1 MPAARR
7 RPFPCRELRPTRHG
21 SVNSTRRSTPSRRR
35 AWALRASTAWMPAA
49 PLFWS
54 AEIVDTTI
62 IERLARLRGIGDA
75 YHDYRGELRYFSLET
90 KKNLLRAMG
99 CNVDEPA
106 AAALE
111 LARLEMARWR
121 KLLPPV
127 AAARSVRIGVE
138 VNIAAREFGSALR
151 WSVRFEDG
159 TRHTGMTSTADCPEV
174 WRGEV
179 EGSWITRRRLELP
192 FDLPAGYHE
201 LEAKIATGAAAG
213 AAGGAPDRC
222 LLIVSPP
229 RCFEPA
235 SITAGRRL
243 WGIAVQLYTLRS
255 RDNWGIGDF
264 NDLRSLIRWVAPHGA
279 GFIGLN
285 PLHALAPA
293 DPDRSSPYSASS
305 RHFLNILYIAVPSV
319 PEFAECARARA
330 AVDDPQFLER
340 LHGLRSAN
348 LVDYRGVADAKFEIL
363 ELLFHEFRD
372 RHLSPATDR
381 GQRFRAFVAGGGAL
395 LQAHAR
401 FDALDQHFRATLA
414 TASGWLSWPE
424 EYRDVNGRAARGFA
438 AAHPLQVE
446 FYLYLQW
453 LAHDQLV
460 NAQALAREL
469 GMPIGLYGD
478 YAVGSNPSGSETW
491 VEQSSY
497 RMGAEIGAPP
507 DPLAL
512 KGQGWGIPPQ
522 DPFVMET
529 QRLQG
534 FVHLIRNNM
543 CYYGA
548 LRLDHVMS
556 LFRLWWVAAGD
567 SPTEGAYVHYPLD
580 QLLTVLALES
590 ARAACLVVGEDLG
603 VVPDEMRRAMPE
615 FGLYHYKV
623 LLFEKDAGR
632 FRRPDEY
639 VPRALGTVTTHD
651 MPTLRSYWEGRD
663 IDLRRARNL
672 YTSLDVQNGVM
683 REREHDRELLL
694 GALQE
699 QGLQPAQP
707 AALSEPFTEELANA
721 LHVYLARSRSLLVS
735 LQIEDLLGMIDPVNV
750 PGTDREYPN
759 WRRKLTA
766 DIEDMITRQDLD
778 ESFAS
783 VGRARGA

>member
-1 MPAARR
+1 MD
-7 RPFPCRELRPTRHG
+7 PTL
-21 SVNSTRRSTPSRRR
+21 V
-35 AWALRASTAWMPAA
+35 
-49 PLFWS
+49 
-54 AEIVDTTI
+54 EK
-62 IERLARLRGIGDA
+62 LARLRGVGDA
-75 YHDYRGELRYFSLET
+75 YHDYRGDLRYFSLTT
-90 KKNLLRAMG
+90 KIAMLRAMG
-99 CNVDEPA
+99 CRVDDPA
-106 AAALE
+106 ALAADLRE
-111 LARLEMARWR
+111 AEIARF
-121 KLLPPV
+121 KHVLPPI
-127 AAARSVRIGVE
+127 ASARGSHADIDLNISARDFGASLVWT
-138 VNIAAREFGSALR
+138 VNL
-151 WSVRFEDG
+151 EDG
-159 TRHTGMTSTADCPEV
+159 SHCEGVISTAACPEI

-179 EGSWITRRRLELP
+179 DGSWITRRRLK
-192 FDLPAGYHE
+192 LPAALPPGYHE
-201 LEAKIATGAAAG
+201 LEIKIASVVT
-213 AAGGAPDRC
+213 RC
-222 LLIVSPP
+222 TLVVSPP
-229 RCFEPA
+229 ACFEPA
-235 SITAGRRL
+235 AIVSGRRL
-243 WGIAVQLYTLRS
+243 WGIAVQLYTVRS

-264 NDLRSLIRWVAPHGA
+264 GDLKSLIRWLAPHGA

-293 DPDRSSPYSASS
+293 DPLRASPYSASS
-305 RHFLNILYIAVPSV
+305 RHFLNILYIAVPLV
-319 PEFAECARARA
+319 PDFAECAPARA
-330 AVDDPQFLER
+330 VVDDPRFLER
-340 LHGLRSAN
+340 LQGLRSAS
-348 LVDYRGVADAKFEIL
+348 LVDYRGVADAKFEVL
-363 ELLFHEFRD
+363 ELLFRHFREQ
-372 RHLSPATDR
+372 HLKPATDR
-381 GQRFRAFVAGGGAL
+381 GQRFRAFVAGGGSL

-424 EYRDVNGRAARGFA
+424 EYRDVHGDAARRFA

-460 NAQALAREL
+460 SAQAVARDL

-491 VEQSSY
+491 VDQSSY

-534 FVHLIRNNM
+534 FVQLIRNNM
-543 CYYGA
+543 RYYGA

-567 SPTEGAYVHYPLD
+567 SPTEGAYVHYPLE

-590 ARAACLVVGEDLG
+590 AHAACLVVGEDLG

-632 FRRPDEY
+632 FRRPDEF

-651 MPTLRSYWEGRD
+651 MPTLHSYWESRD
-663 IDLRRARNL
+663 IELRRGLNL
-672 YTSLDVQNGVM
+672 YPSQDIQNEVM
-683 REREHDRELLL
+683 RERDLDRTALLA
-694 GALQE
+694 ALRE
-699 QGLQPAQP
+699 QGLQPLAP
-707 AALSEPFTEELANA
+707 AAPAEPFTHELANA
-721 LHVYLARSRSLLVS
+721 LHVYLARSPSRLVS
-735 LQIEDLLGMIDPVNV
+735 LQIEDLLGMVDPVNV
-750 PGTDREYPN
+750 PGTDQEYPN

-766 DIEDMITRQDLD
+766 DIEDMMTRRDFD
-778 ESFAS
+778 ESFAA
-783 VGRARGA
+783 VNRARGA